1 MATKEFWVG
10 SVGAL
15 LYDDGET
22 YPDAVSRVALR
33 GTQVYLEESPTED
46 EHALRKV
53 DMPSF
58 SSDAPEQGDIWYFNG
73 TIWSLLHHGTA
84 GQVLKT
90 GGHGANPAWNDE
102 ALDDLSDVVISSP
115 VAGDFLYYNGTNWVH
130 RTQDGWIADADTY
143 VYVSATSFKIAG
155 KDVTARFPVGCKLK
169 LTQTTAKYFY
179 VVSAAFSNDTTVTI
193 TGGSDYSLAN
203 AAIDSP
209 YYSYQS
215 SPQGFPQWFNY
226 TPSWEGFSV
235 DPSANNFSIARF
247 KIEGRLVT
255 QEFHY
260 DNNGTSNANYC
271 RHSKAVLSSYAAR
284 YYSEGTAVTYDS
296 ATSVWTKDGN
306 RCYVVDDSNWIT
318 IGRNNSI
325 TGWSTSG
332 AKNAAF
338 KITWMI

>member
-203 AAIDSP
+203 AAIGSP

-226 TPSWEGFSV
+226 SETWTGFSSPPSGGACQFMMDGRMV
-235 DPSANNFSIARF
+235 YMIVARGQNASNATTMTITIPVTSANCYQHSWGTGMNAGTWIEYPCRAQIAPSANIANLSRQLTQAWTSSGN
-247 KIEGRLVT
+247 KAWEGLII
-255 QEFHY
+255 Y
-260 DNNGTSNANYC
+260 
-271 RHSKAVLSSYAAR
+271 KAA
-284 YYSEGTAVTYDS
+284 
-296 ATSVWTKDGN
+296 
-306 RCYVVDDSNWIT
+306 
-318 IGRNNSI
+318 
-325 TGWSTSG
+325 
-332 AKNAAF
+332 
-338 KITWMI
+338 

>member
-46 EHALRKV
+46 EHVLRKV

-102 ALDDLSDVVISSP
+102 ALGDLSDVVISSP

-143 VYVSATSFKIAG
+143 VYVSATSFKISG
-155 KDVTARFPVGCKLK
+155 KNVTARFPVGCKLK

-179 VVSAAFSNDTTVTI
+179 VVSAAFSTDTTVTV

-203 AAIDSP
+203 AAITSP
-209 YYSYQS
+209 CYSYQS
-215 SPQGFPQWFNY
+215 SPQGFPHWFNY
-226 TPSWEGFSV
+226 TPTFSGFSNTPGVNISRFHIESRFVRWNLIMDV
-235 DPSANNFSIARF
+235 D
-247 KIEGRLVT
+247 
-255 QEFHY
+255 
-260 DNNGTSNANYC
+260 GTSNANTFSSSIPIQASSCAYAFWEGHLSGMDNNNVLVHPSFYYISSSGTTVVF
-271 RHSKAVLSSYAAR
+271 RKEISSLDTGWTTSGKKAVFGYI
-284 YYSEGTAVTYDS
+284 E
-296 ATSVWTKDGN
+296 WE
-306 RCYVVDDSNWIT
+306 I
-318 IGRNNSI
+318 
-325 TGWSTSG
+325 
-332 AKNAAF
+332 
-338 KITWMI
+338 